1 MDVETPSKAY
11 VQNKHFYWEP
21 ITILVEDQLFKVT
34 RRMFEESSEVF
45 STMFSLPQGG
55 SSPVDGS
62 DDEHPLV
69 LQGIKSID
77 FENLLKAIVDA
88 GRQAAPKSENEWL
101 SALKLATMWGM
112 SNIRRTAINE
122 ITQLKSMSD
131 VDQVILGK
139 DYAVVDWVI
148 SGYQA
153 LTKRKTVV
161 SIEDASRLTLPTCLK
176 VWQAQVSTSNPA
188 PAGLRFGERPEHQI
202 LNDIFSSELDE
213 VYERALAL
221 GDGARPRPPRFSP
234 QAPPPMSAFAS
245 SSPFGR
251 GFVVS

>member
-1 MDVETPSKAY
+1 
-11 VQNKHFYWEP
+11 
-21 ITILVEDQLFKVT
+21 
-34 RRMFEESSEVF
+34 
-45 STMFSLPQGG
+45 
-55 SSPVDGS
+55 
-62 DDEHPLV
+62 
-69 LQGIKSID
+69 
-77 FENLLKAIVDA
+77 
-88 GRQAAPKSENEWL
+88 
-101 SALKLATMWGM
+101 MWGM

-153 LTKRKTVV
+153 LTKRKTIV

-188 PAGLRFGERPEHQI
+188 PAGLRFGERQEHQI

-213 VYERALAL
+213 VYERGLAL
-221 GDGARPRPPRFSP
+221 GDGARSRPPRFSP
-234 QAPPPMSAFAS
+234 QASPPMSAFAG

-251 GFVVS
+251 GIVVS

>member
-1 MDVETPSKAY
+1 MQYSDI
-11 VQNKHFYWEP
+11 N
-21 ITILVEDQLFKVT
+21 ILLST
-34 RRMFEESSEVF
+34 GIHVF
-45 STMFSLPQGG
+45 IR
-55 SSPVDGS
+55 V
-62 DDEHPLV
+62 
-69 LQGIKSID
+69 
-77 FENLLKAIVDA
+77 
-88 GRQAAPKSENEWL
+88 APKSETEWL

-153 LTKRKTVV
+153 LTKRKTIV

-188 PAGLRFGERPEHQI
+188 PAGLRFGERQEHQI

-213 VYERALAL
+213 VYERGLAL
-221 GDGARPRPPRFSP
+221 GDGARSRPPRFSP
-234 QAPPPMSAFAS
+234 
-245 SSPFGR
+245 
-251 GFVVS
+251 

>member
-1 MDVETPSKAY
+1 MDVEAPSKAY
-11 VQNKHFYWEP
+11 TQNKHFYWEP

-55 SSPVDGS
+55 SSFVDGS

-69 LQGIKSID
+69 LQGIKSAD

-88 GRQAAPKSENEWL
+88 GREEVPKSEAEWL

-112 SNIRRTAINE
+112 SNIRRTAIKE

-139 DYAVVDWVI
+139 DYAVMDWVI

-153 LTKRKTVV
+153 LTKRKTIV
-161 SIEDASRLTLPTCLK
+161 SIEDATRLTLPTCLK
-176 VWQAQVSTSNPA
+176 VWQAQVSTNP
-188 PAGLRFGERPEHQI
+188 GFRFGETWQEHQT

-213 VYERALAL
+213 IYQRGLAL
-221 GDGARPRPPRFSP
+221 GDGARLLPPRFSAP
-234 QAPPPMSAFAS
+234 PSAPPPFGSSAFGR
-245 SSPFGR
+245 PFGAR
-251 GFVVS
+251 S

>member
-1 MDVETPSKAY
+1 MDVEAPLKAY
-11 VQNKHFYWEP
+11 IQNKHFYWEP

-69 LQGIKSID
+69 LQGIKSVD
-77 FENLLKAIVDA
+77 FESLLKAIVDA
-88 GRQAAPKSENEWL
+88 GQQVVPKSKAEWL

-112 SNIRRTAINE
+112 SNIRHRAIKE
-122 ITQLKSMSD
+122 ITQLKGMSD

-139 DYAVVDWVI
+139 DHAVVDWVI

-153 LTKRKTVV
+153 LMKRRTVI
-161 SIEDASRLTLPTCLK
+161 SIEDATRLTLPTCLK
-176 VWQAQVSTSNPA
+176 VWQAQVSTNSPA
-188 PAGLRFGERPEHQI
+188 PAELRFGAIRPGHQI

-213 VYERALAL
+213 VYQRGLAL
-221 GDGARPRPPRFSP
+221 GDGARLLPPRFSP
-234 QAPPPMSAFAS
+234 PPVPPPTP
-245 SSPFGR
+245 SPFP
-251 GFVVS
+251 FA